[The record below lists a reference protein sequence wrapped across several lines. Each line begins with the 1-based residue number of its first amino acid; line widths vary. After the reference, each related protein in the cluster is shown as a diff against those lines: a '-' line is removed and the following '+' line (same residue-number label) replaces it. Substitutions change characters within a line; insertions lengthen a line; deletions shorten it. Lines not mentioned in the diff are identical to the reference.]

1 MRVWSDLPVGRVVR
15 LDVDAD
21 AVALSLDPLPPGA
34 PAILTYRPGLA
45 ELLDDARTVAGLVA
59 SVLRE
64 LDAAALALFPA
75 WLPGAA
81 GIDGPGG
88 AGLRAVRSLALRR
101 ASSGEHYG
109 PFLAELA
116 ERALA
121 GGPSG
126 FPPEVRAAG
135 LARVLAG
142 SYGRSAAAVLVHV
155 PDGLGAG
162 AQEVFVAGCEWLAQR
177 AKAGVWLTG
186 APLDAVDRV
195 PAVRP
200 RLTTGPAG
208 TGAPAARSPPSG
220 APAAGPGAPG
230 EARTS
235 GARTSGAR
243 TSGARTSGARTSGA
257 RTSGARTSG
266 ARTSGAR
273 TSGARTSGARTSGAR
288 TSGAQ
293 ADGGRLGYPAIAGRP
308 HPGSAAELALE
319 AALARC
325 AWASGRAWNQTYLP
339 HPLAAPIRLDLL
351 WERERCVV
359 EIDGP
364 DHRGAAKFAA
374 DRERDVLLQID
385 GYAVL
390 RFLDVQVLTD
400 IETVL
405 RRIAQFLRGRRGTEG

>member
-1 MRVWSDLPVGRVVR
+1 MRSWSDLPVGRVVR

-21 AVALSLDPLPPGA
+21 AMALSIDPLPPGA
-34 PAILTYRPGLA
+34 PAILSYRPRLA
-45 ELLDDARTVAGLVA
+45 ELLDDARTVAELVA

-88 AGLRAVRSLALRR
+88 AGLRAVRALALHR
-101 ASSGEHYG
+101 ASTGEHYG

-121 GGPSG
+121 GGPSA

-135 LARVLAG
+135 LARVLAD
-142 SYGRSAAAVLVHV
+142 SYGRNATAVLVHV
-155 PDGLGAG
+155 PDELGAA

-195 PAVRP
+195 PTVRP
-200 RLTTGPAG
+200 RLVSGPTGTATPTDPRWHSGTPAIE
-208 TGAPAARSPPSG
+208 
-220 APAAGPGAPG
+220 PG
-230 EARTS
+230 
-235 GARTSGAR
+235 GARMS
-243 TSGARTSGARTSGA
+243 
-257 RTSGARTSG
+257 
-266 ARTSGAR
+266 
-273 TSGARTSGARTSGAR
+273 
-288 TSGAQ
+288 
-293 ADGGRLGYPAIAGRP
+293 YPAVAGRP
-308 HPGSAAELALE
+308 HPGSPSELALE

-325 AWASGRAWNQTYLP
+325 AWAVGRSWNQTYLP

-374 DRERDVLLQID
+374 DRERDVLLQLD

-390 RFLDVQVLTD
+390 RFVDVQVLTD

>member
-1 MRVWSDLPVGRVVR
+1 MRSWSDLPVGRVVR
-15 LDVDAD
+15 LDVEAD
-21 AVALSLDPLPPGA
+21 AAALSIDPLPPGA
-34 PAILTYRPGLA
+34 PAILTYRPEPA

-88 AGLRAVRSLALRR
+88 AGPRAVRSLALRT
-101 ASSGEHYG
+101 ASTGEHYG

-121 GGPSG
+121 GGGPSA

-142 SYGRSAAAVLVHV
+142 SYGRSTSAVLVHV
-155 PDGLGAG
+155 PDGLGAA

-195 PAVRP
+195 PTVRP
-200 RLTTGPAG
+200 RPTTGP
-208 TGAPAARSPPSG
+208 TGPSW
-220 APAAGPGAPG
+220 
-230 EARTS
+230 
-235 GARTSGAR
+235 
-243 TSGARTSGARTSGA
+243 
-257 RTSGARTSG
+257 
-266 ARTSGAR
+266 
-273 TSGARTSGARTSGAR
+273 
-288 TSGAQ
+288 AQ
-293 ADGGRLGYPAIAGRP
+293 AGGGRMGYPAIAGRP
-308 HPGSAAELALE
+308 HPGSPGELALE

-374 DRERDVLLQID
+374 DRERDVLLQLD

>member
-208 TGAPAARSPPSG
+208 TGAPAARSRPSG

-235 GARTSGAR
+235 GAQAG
-243 TSGARTSGARTSGA
+243 
-257 RTSGARTSG
+257 
-266 ARTSGAR
+266 
-273 TSGARTSGARTSGAR
+273 
-288 TSGAQ
+288 GAQ
-293 ADGGRLGYPAIAGRP
+293 GGGGRLGYPAIAGRP

>member
-1 MRVWSDLPVGRVVR
+1 MRSWSDLPVGRVVR
-15 LDVDAD
+15 LDVEAD
-21 AVALSLDPLPPGA
+21 AMALSIDPLPPGA
-34 PAILTYRPGLA
+34 PAILTYRPRLA

-64 LDAAALALFPA
+64 LDAAALALLPA

-101 ASSGEHYG
+101 ASTGEHYG

-135 LARVLAG
+135 LARVLAD
-142 SYGRSAAAVLVHV
+142 SYGRTATAVLVHV
-155 PDGLGAG
+155 PDGLGAA

-195 PAVRP
+195 PTVRP
-200 RLTTGPAG
+200 RLTGGPTGPAG
-208 TGAPAARSPPSG
+208 TAVPAGPPWHSAAPATEPGPAEAG
-220 APAAGPGAPG
+220 ATQAEGAQTG
-230 EARTS
+230 
-235 GARTSGAR
+235 
-243 TSGARTSGARTSGA
+243 
-257 RTSGARTSG
+257 
-266 ARTSGAR
+266 
-273 TSGARTSGARTSGAR
+273 
-288 TSGAQ
+288 GAQ
-293 ADGGRLGYPAIAGRP
+293 AGGGRMEYPAVAGRP
-308 HPGSAAELALE
+308 HPGSPGELALE

-325 AWASGRAWNQTYLP
+325 AWAVGRSWNQTYLP

-374 DRERDVLLQID
+374 DRERDVLLQLD

-390 RFLDVQVLTD
+390 RFVDVQVLTD